1 MAIFQVVDHQP
12 DGCHVGLQMTILET
26 GRVVMSIEQSSAV
39 SVQYCRRGADR
50 LLHPRNSNQ
59 HSKMVVPYQSRL
71 SCLVR
76 LQDGIVISDYIH
88 CRYIIL

>member
-1 MAIFQVVDHQP
+1 MIHYLYLFILFQFYA
-12 DGCHVGLQMTILET
+12 DGHHVRLQMTVLET
-26 GRVVMSIEQSSAV
+26 PGASAV